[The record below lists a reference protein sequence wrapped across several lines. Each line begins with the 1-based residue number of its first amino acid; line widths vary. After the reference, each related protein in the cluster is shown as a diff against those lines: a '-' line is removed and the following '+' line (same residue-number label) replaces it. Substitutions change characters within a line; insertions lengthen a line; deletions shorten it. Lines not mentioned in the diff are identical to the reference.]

1 MKFGT
6 MDLDSSLYELI
17 PITPIHIG
25 SGNELLPYNYIIK
38 NGIYYKIDITEIY
51 ESLPEKE
58 KETFEREIGKGI
70 INFRS
75 YLNRVYNE
83 NLGYIYKGEVEEK
96 FNEVYSR
103 KLNGAARVNE
113 ENQLIIKEFIENF
126 KGKYIPGSSIKG
138 AIRTAFL
145 SEEGDNINYKLGR
158 KKDSKTAPFV
168 LLDDSGK
175 FPITN
180 KREVANKA
188 KEIEAGILNIRE
200 LNPKADPFKN
210 ISVGDTSVV
219 EDAVKV
225 FSIERVSKN
234 PEKNSMPMGTI
245 EGVKSL
251 LSCGKEISFTFR
263 MSFKNYRE
271 GTFKGRVRDIIE
283 ETNIFQED
291 LFNYL
296 NAKARKL
303 LDDELVFFK
312 ENRNKESEKVCKEI
326 EKILD
331 KIMEESSEDEAL
343 IRIGQGAGFNSS
355 TFNLYNKGRNI
366 KINDPKTKVVTD
378 IYPMGWALIRKK

>member
-1 MKFGT
+1 MFNSKGNGGYNGNRGNSFNQKVEFDFEKKGYLK
-6 MDLDSSLYELI
+6 DGIIREELI
-17 PITPIHIG
+17 T
-25 SGNELLPYNYIIK
+25 EEAE
-38 NGIYYKIDITEIY
+38 KIA
-51 ESLPEKE
+51 KE
-58 KETFEREIGKGI
+58 F
-70 INFRS
+70 NN
-75 YLNRVYNE
+75 NR
-83 NLGYIYKGEVEEK
+83 LSTSQLRAF
-96 FNEVYSR
+96 FNEV
-103 KLNGAARVNE
+103 KAIKNRVKDDGSNY
-113 ENQLIIKEFIENF
+113 NMVFPLILMLKSKAEY
-126 KGKYIPGSSIKG
+126 KGSSIKG

-168 LLDDSGK
+168 LLDNSGK
-175 FPITN
+175 FSITN
-180 KREVANKA
+180 KKQVTDKV
-188 KEIEAGILNIRE
+188 KEIEAGILNIKR
-200 LNPKADPFKN
+200 LDPKADPFKN

-219 EDAVKV
+219 EDAIKV

-263 MSFKNYRE
+263 MSFKNYRD

-283 ETNIFQED
+283 ETSVFQED
-291 LFNYL
+291 LFNHL

-303 LDDELVFFK
+303 LDDELAFFK
-312 ENRNKESEKVCKEI
+312 ENKNKESEKVCKEI

-331 KIMEESSEDEAL
+331 KITEESSEDEAL

>member
-1 MKFGT
+1 M
-6 MDLDSSLYELI
+6 
-17 PITPIHIG
+17 
-25 SGNELLPYNYIIK
+25 
-38 NGIYYKIDITEIY
+38 
-51 ESLPEKE
+51 
-58 KETFEREIGKGI
+58 
-70 INFRS
+70 
-75 YLNRVYNE
+75 
-83 NLGYIYKGEVEEK
+83 
-96 FNEVYSR
+96 
-103 KLNGAARVNE
+103 
-113 ENQLIIKEFIENF
+113 
-126 KGKYIPGSSIKG
+126 
-138 AIRTAFL
+138 
-145 SEEGDNINYKLGR
+145 
-158 KKDSKTAPFV
+158 
-168 LLDDSGK
+168 
-175 FPITN
+175 
-180 KREVANKA
+180 
-188 KEIEAGILNIRE
+188 
-200 LNPKADPFKN
+200 
-210 ISVGDTSVV
+210 
-219 EDAVKV
+219 EDVVKV

-234 PEKNSMPMGTI
+234 PEKNSMPMGTV
-245 EGVKSL
+245 EGIKSL

-283 ETNIFQED
+283 ETDLFQED

>member
-25 SGNELLPYNYIIK
+25 SGNELLPYNYVIK
-38 NGIYYKIDITEIY
+38 NGVYYKIDITEIY

-75 YLNRVYNE
+75 YLNKVYNE
-83 NLGYIYKGEVEEK
+83 KLGYIYKGEVEES
-96 FNEVYSR
+96 FSEVYSR
-103 KLNGAARVNE
+103 KLNGAVRINE

-145 SEEGDNINYKLGR
+145 SEESDNINYKLGR
-158 KKDSKTAPFV
+158 KNGGTAPFV

-180 KREVANKA
+180 KRQVADKA
-188 KEIEAGILNIRE
+188 KEIEAKILKIRR
-200 LNPKADPFKN
+200 LDPKADPFKN

-225 FSIERVSKN
+225 FSMERVSKN
-234 PEKNSMPMGTI
+234 PEKNSMPMGNI

-271 GTFKGRVRDIIE
+271 GTFKWKVRDIIE

-291 LFNYL
+291 LFGYL
-296 NAKARKL
+296 NSKARKI

-312 ENRNKESEKVCKEI
+312 ESKNKESEKICKEI

-331 KIMEESSEDEAL
+331 KIVEESPEDEAL